1 LLAALHSR
9 KSQELLILL
18 SKGFFSFFFGVST
31 FVLLLHSN
39 SVGPK
44 GSQNT
49 ASDLDSFLVLS
60 PGWLFTSKF
69 TTIIKLLFT
78 ILSTFFAADSLFSDL
93 LRGAF
98 QIATWFDG
106 IYHE

>member
-1 LLAALHSR
+1 M
-9 KSQELLILL
+9 
-18 SKGFFSFFFGVST
+18 V
-31 FVLLLHSN
+31 VHSN
-39 SVGPK
+39 HLK
-44 GSQNT
+44 EE
-49 ASDLDSFLVLS
+49 
-60 PGWLFTSKF
+60 TSKF
-69 TTIIKLLFT
+69 TTMIKLLFT